1 MEFAQELQIFGI
13 KLRFVKALALARA
26 CDVVPVSARLDAIKF
41 QVNHV
46 RALSASVSQLAT
58 QKGTARS

>member
-1 MEFAQELQIFGI
+1 MEFAQELQITRVKFC
-13 KLRFVKALALARA
+13 FVKTLPLARA